1 MFNRDNYINSP
12 IEIEAELLLLFQ
24 KEKVKTVFDIG
35 ACEAEDSIRYSILFP
50 KSTVYAFEPRKD
62 TIAIG
67 EASIQK
73 YKRNNIVYIN
83 DIHND

>member
-35 ACEAEDSIRYSILFP
+35 SCEAEDSIRYSILFLKLP
-50 KSTVYAFEPRKD
+50 ERLAEVD
-62 TIAIG
+62 L
-67 EASIQK
+67 
-73 YKRNNIVYIN
+73 
-83 DIHND
+83 